1 MNAINLRKQLRAY
14 GPSEEVLLELQEY
27 LLPPFGTGGQTFNS
41 KLPED
46 TELVSTWQGY
56 LAEAQVAGVFPTLQR
71 HIVQFRFP
79 ICAGVSQTDAYRRA
93 TLGGKSPEG
102 FAEASGLSLACPDG
116 LQLFLYSS
124 PAGRLPVLVAP
135 ERTDFVSLVQALCY
149 RNEPH
154 PIPASMGAV
163 FIKGLNNWDRIR
175 RLSKG
180 LNLLSRVDLAGQREQ
195 YQDSLIV
202 LSEIPYS
209 NISAREMDLS
219 EIDWLR
225 QSRKIRLAHEGAH
238 YFTWRHFGR
247 MHANMYDELIAD
259 YAGIWA
265 VQAHFR
271 ADWFL
276 RFIGLENHP
285 ELQKEGRLRNYLGSP
300 SLSRAAR
307 HCLQCILIDAA
318 WQLEIFDQQLVSR
331 GGTDLAQRLWTI
343 CQHHL
348 LDIAAPDG
356 CQRLLNTHRYSKAL
370 PYEN

>member
-1 MNAINLRKQLRAY
+1 MHATNIRQQLRAY
-14 GPSEEVLLELQEY
+14 GPTEEVLRELQEY
-27 LLPPFGTGGQTFNS
+27 LLPPFGTSGLVFNS
-41 KLPED
+41 MLPED
-46 TELVSTWQGY
+46 QELVHTWQGY
-56 LAEAQVAGVFPTLQR
+56 LVEAQVTGIFPTLQR

-79 ICAGVSQTDAYRRA
+79 IRAGISQTDAYRRA
-93 TLGGKSPEG
+93 TLSGQPPEA
-102 FAEASGLSLACPDG
+102 FAEASGLPLARPED

-135 ERTDFVSLVQALCY
+135 ERADFVNLVQALCY

-175 RLSKG
+175 RLSQG
-180 LNLLSRVDLAGQREQ
+180 LHPLNHVDWVGQREQ
-195 YQDSLIV
+195 YQDSLII

-209 NISAREMDLS
+209 NVPAHNMGLS
-219 EIDWLR
+219 EADWLR
-225 QSRKIRLAHEGAH
+225 QSQQIRMAHEGAH

-247 MHANMYDELIAD
+247 IHANMYDELIAD
-259 YAGIWA
+259 YAGIRA

-285 ELQKEGRLRNYLGSP
+285 TLQKEGRLRNYLGQP
-300 SLSRAAR
+300 ALSQVAR
-307 HCLQCILIDAA
+307 HCLQRILIDSAR
-318 WQLEIFDQQLVSR
+318 QLEAFDRQLVCS
-331 GGTDLAQRLWTI
+331 DEADFALRLWAI

-356 CQRLLNTHRYSKAL
+356 CQRMLHTYRYSQAL
-370 PYEN
+370 HYEN

>member
-1 MNAINLRKQLRAY
+1 MNAINIRKQLRAY
-14 GPSEEVLLELQEY
+14 GPTEEVLQELQEY
-27 LLPPFGTGGQTFNS
+27 LLSPFGTSGHVFNS
-41 KLPED
+41 TLPED
-46 TELVSTWQGY
+46 LELVRTWQGY
-56 LAEAQVAGVFPTLQR
+56 LDEAKVAGLFTTLQR
-71 HIVQFRFP
+71 HIVQFSFP
-79 ICAGVSQTDAYRRA
+79 IRAGISQTDAYRRA
-93 TLGGKSPEG
+93 TLGGKSPEA
-102 FAEASGLSLACPDG
+102 FAEASGLPLARPEG

-135 ERTDFVSLVQALCY
+135 ERADFVSLVQALCY

-163 FIKGLNNWDRIR
+163 FIKGLTNWDRIR
-175 RLSKG
+175 RLSQG
-180 LNLLSRVDLAGQREQ
+180 LHSLGSVDWAAKREQ
-195 YQDSLIV
+195 YQDSLII

-209 NISAREMDLS
+209 NVSAREMALS

-225 QSRKIRLAHEGAH
+225 QSRQIRLAHEGAH

-259 YAGIWA
+259 YAGIRA

-285 ELQKEGRLRNYLGSP
+285 ALQKEGRLRNYLGQP
-300 SLSRAAR
+300 SLSLAAR
-307 HCLQCILIDAA
+307 NCLQRILIDAA
-318 WQLEIFDQQLVSR
+318 RQLEAFDQQLVSS
-331 GGTDLAQRLWTI
+331 GGADLAQRLWTI

-356 CQRLLNTHRYSKAL
+356 CQRLLHTHRYSKAL